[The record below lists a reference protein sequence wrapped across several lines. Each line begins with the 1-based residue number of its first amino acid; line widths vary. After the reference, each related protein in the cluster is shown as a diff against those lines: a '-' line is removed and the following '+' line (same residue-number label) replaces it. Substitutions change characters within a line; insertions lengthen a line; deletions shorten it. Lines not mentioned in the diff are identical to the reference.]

1 MPCDSNRKDKTRETI
16 KISVVAHVGG
26 RIGREQRMFGANA
39 QCDIMV
45 ILCDIMRHD
54 TIEIVLVTQLCPT
67 LCDSLDC
74 GLPGSSVRGIL

>member
-1 MPCDSNRKDKTRETI
+1 M
-16 KISVVAHVGG
+16 VAHVGG

-54 TIEIVLVTQLCPT
+54 TIEIVLVTQSCPT

-74 GLPGSSVRGIL
+74 GPQGSSVRGIL